1 MDIVKKILMVS
12 FVALLAGVGSGHA
25 AIPSTDYVDQGL
37 ETKVDDTQIMPVA
50 DSTGLATY
58 ASTVQSGGTVSEEGD
73 AIVPSVNTVAQ
84 HFVPSIAAT
93 WYNFDQA
100 NPVVPG
106 NLPDGSYSLVVDIE
120 DGKITYRWVA
130 MQIYGNCDGSSGTC
144 LE

>member
-1 MDIVKKILMVS
+1 MVS

-25 AIPSTDYVDQGL
+25 AIPSTNYVDQGL
-37 ETKVDDTQIMPVA
+37 ETKVDDTQIMPAA
-50 DSTGLATY
+50 DSAEVATY
-58 ASTVQSGGTVSEEGD
+58 ARTVQSTGTVEAEGD
-73 AIVPSVNTVAQ
+73 TKVPSVNTVAQ
-84 HFVPSIAAT
+84 NFVPSLAAT
-93 WYNFDQA
+93 WYNYDQA

-106 NLPDGSYSLVVDIE
+106 NLPDGSYSLVVDID